1 FLYSKLS
8 LCVSRQRLELVAG
21 LSAAADALRASCQGF
36 NAAAE
41 VMRHCARLADD
52 WAETLKHSSGKRSAA
67 ADEDDEP
74 ISNGKR
80 KRVTKKKDP
89 NAPKRPA
96 SSYLLFQNEVRKE
109 LKERFPTLTN
119 TELLTMI
126 KNQWTTMSDADKA
139 VYNDRMSKE
148 KERYNAEKSAYDARS
163 PEEVARADAEVAAAI
178 ALKKATPRVRKPK
191 VEKAAAAPIVATTS
205 SDRSESDEEDEHA
218 APTDDEPIAPARP
231 SDSSD
236 SSEDESDDDD
246 SDEDEEPAP
255 KKAKTVSKPVAP
267 APAPVVKEKKKKSN
281 KA

>member
-1 FLYSKLS
+1 MVAQSDQ
-8 LCVSRQRLELVAG
+8 QRLEVSLFLFSTTHAHPLQLVAG

-139 VYNDRMSKE
+139 V
-148 KERYNAEKSAYDARS
+148 SANPLHVR
-163 PEEVARADAEVAAAI
+163 
-178 ALKKATPRVRKPK
+178 RV
-191 VEKAAAAPIVATTS
+191 
-205 SDRSESDEEDEHA
+205 
-218 APTDDEPIAPARP
+218 
-231 SDSSD
+231 
-236 SSEDESDDDD
+236 
-246 SDEDEEPAP
+246 
-255 KKAKTVSKPVAP
+255 
-267 APAPVVKEKKKKSN
+267 
-281 KA
+281 